1 MNSMIDKVLRR
12 LRGQQQLPPAPTQP
26 NTTYVEAGNQWY
38 YPSIAGASSYLPDV
52 TGAAPVRS
60 AAEILEKLSSDSY
73 LEFVKSFYRAG
84 LETFGDN
91 WVYADINTV
100 LIGLV
105 RRMSITNYLEI
116 GVRRGRSM
124 AMVALNAP
132 SCRIVGF
139 DLWIADYAGM
149 ENPGPDYVRAELK
162 RLGYQGELDLVA
174 GDSRE
179 TVPKWFASHPGEFFD
194 LITVDGDHS
203 TEGARTDLENVL
215 PRLKVGG
222 ALVFDDISNQS
233 HANLAGVWRAFLER
247 HPNLSGY
254 SFTEVGFGV
263 GFAIR
268 SR

>member
-1 MNSMIDKVLRR
+1 MTLIDSVKRR
-12 LRGQQQLPPAPTQP
+12 LGGHTRGPTPPVQP

-38 YPSIAGASSYLPDV
+38 YPAIAGPSSYLPDV
-52 TGAAPVRS
+52 IGAAPVRS
-60 AAEILEKLSSDSY
+60 ATEILEKLSSDSY
-73 LEFVKSFYRAG
+73 LEFVKNFYRAG
-84 LETFGDN
+84 LKTFGDN

-100 LIGLV
+100 LVGLT
-105 RRMSITNYLEI
+105 RRMNVASYLEI

-149 ENPGPDYVRAELK
+149 DNPGPDYVRGELA
-162 RLGYQGELDLVA
+162 RLGYQGNLDLVA

-179 TVPKWFASHPGEFFD
+179 TVPQWFASHAGEFFD

-203 TEGARTDLENVL
+203 TDGAQTDLENVL

-233 HANLAGVWRAFLER
+233 HANLAGVWREFLQR
-247 HPNLSGY
+247 HANLSGH

-268 SR
+268 SQ

>member
-1 MNSMIDKVLRR
+1 
-12 LRGQQQLPPAPTQP
+12 
-26 NTTYVEAGNQWY
+26 
-38 YPSIAGASSYLPDV
+38 
-52 TGAAPVRS
+52 VRS
-60 AAEILEKLSSDSY
+60 AAQILEKLSSDSY
-73 LEFVKSFYRAG
+73 LEFVKRFYRAG

-100 LIGLV
+100 LIGLTQ
-105 RRMSITNYLEI
+105 RLRIDSYLEI

-124 AMVALNAP
+124 AMVTTSSP
-132 SCRIVGF
+132 ECRIVGF

-149 ENPGPDYVRAELK
+149 DNPGPDYVKKELA
-162 RLGYQGELDLVA
+162 RLGYHGDLELVA
-174 GDSRE
+174 GDSRQ
-179 TVPKWFASHPGEFFD
+179 TVPDWFGKHPEEFFD

-203 TEGARTDLENVL
+203 TEGANTDLENVL
-215 PRLKVGG
+215 PRLKIGG

-233 HANLAGVWRAFLER
+233 HANLAAVWKEFLAR
-247 HPNLSGY
+247 HTNLSGY